1 MSTENPVIDFHTHV
15 LEEASLEAGRGKTM
29 FWASPR
35 AESQDKNSHFDRMLK
50 PDLHLADM
58 DRRGV
63 DRTVISSSTIIGG
76 TSWASPDEE
85 LSLVRRAN
93 DSVAAWVQ
101 QYPDRFIGSFT
112 LPLQSLD
119 NSLREIDRA
128 VGELGIRVANLPANT
143 QGVYLGDEPL
153 RPMWKSF
160 EANGVAVFVHPD
172 GVQDPWFKKYALWNS
187 IGQPI
192 EEARVMASLIYGG
205 IVEAFAAVPI
215 VMAHGGGFFPHYCA
229 RMDRNVQN
237 RPETAVNIT
246 KLPSDY
252 LQQFYYDTCVYSPE
266 TLDALVRIVGL
277 DRLVLGSDYP
287 VGSPDPVG
295 WVRSAQ
301 SVAQADDATV
311 DKILGG
317 TAARVLRL
325 DAP

>member
-1 MSTENPVIDFHTHV
+1 MNPQNPVIDFHTHV
-15 LEEASLEAGRGKTM
+15 LDETSLEAGRGKAM

-35 AESQDKNSHFDRMLK
+35 AESQDRDSHFDKMLK
-50 PDLHLADM
+50 PELHLADM

-63 DRTVISSSTIIGG
+63 DRTVISSSTVIAG
-76 TSWASPDEE
+76 TSWACAEE
-85 LSLVRRAN
+85 EYDLVRRAN
-93 DSVAAWVQ
+93 DSVAAWVAG
-101 QYPDRFIGSFT
+101 YPDRFIGSFT
-112 LPLQSLD
+112 LPLQSVD

-128 VGELGIRVANLPANT
+128 TGELGITVANLPANSK
-143 QGVYLGDEPL
+143 GVYLGDEPML
-153 RPMWKSF
+153 PLWRSF
-160 EANGVAVFVHPD
+160 AANGVATFVHPD
-172 GVQDPWFKKYALWNS
+172 GTPDPWFRRYALWNS

-205 IVEAFAAVPI
+205 IVEKFAEVPI

-252 LQQFYYDTCVYSPE
+252 LTQFYYDTCVYSPE
-266 TLDALVRIVGL
+266 TLDALVRVVGL

-295 WVRSAQ
+295 WVRGAR
-301 SVAQADDATV
+301 SVAAADEATV
-311 DKILGG
+311 NRILGG
-317 TAARVLRL
+317 TAARVLDL
-325 DAP
+325 ASS